1 MTRPIITEN
10 LASPHTAA
18 HMKCIIVDDE
28 PFAREGI
35 ALNAKEIQFLEIV
48 GEFSNA
54 LEANNFLSA
63 HDVDLMFLDIEMPG
77 INGLDFIRSLKK
89 RPQVILTTA
98 YPQYALESF
107 ELDVVDYLV
116 KPVRL
121 DRFIKSV
128 NKAKE
133 NYDLHHQA
141 VPVEVAPEHIYIK
154 ADRKYIKVF
163 FKEISFIKG
172 MKDYVIIHT
181 GKEKIITAMNMK
193 TINEQLPAQI
203 FARVSK
209 SHIVNINYILSVD
222 LDGIQLSAAAAEE
235 IPLGDTYREEFINK
249 YVKTNLIG
257 RK

>member
-1 MTRPIITEN
+1 
-10 LASPHTAA
+10 
-18 HMKCIIVDDE
+18 MKCIIVDDE
-28 PFAREGI
+28 PLAREGI
-35 ALNAKEIQFLEIV
+35 LLNVREIHFLEVV

-63 HDVDLMFLDIEMPG
+63 HEVDLMFLDIEMPG

-89 RPQVILTTA
+89 RPLVILTTA

-121 DRFIKSV
+121 DRFIKAV

-133 NYDLHHQA
+133 MHDLYQNMA
-141 VPVEVAPEHIYIK
+141 QSAQVEITPEYIYIK
-154 ADRKYIKVF
+154 SERKYIKVF
-163 FKEISFIKG
+163 FRDISVIKG
-172 MKDYVIIHT
+172 MKDYVIILT

-193 TINEQLPAQI
+193 TINEQLPAHI

-209 SHIVNINYILSVD
+209 SHIVNINYIVSVD
-222 LDGIQLSAAAAEE
+222 LDSIQLSGPTNEE
-235 IPLGDTYREEFINK
+235 IPLGDTYRDEFINR

-257 RK
+257 RR

>member
-1 MTRPIITEN
+1 
-10 LASPHTAA
+10 
-18 HMKCIIVDDE
+18 MKCIIVDDE

-35 ALNAKEIQFLEIV
+35 MLNAKEVHFLEVV

-63 HDVDLMFLDIEMPG
+63 NDVDLMFLDIEMPG

-98 YPQYALESF
+98 YPQYALEGF

-116 KPVRL
+116 KPIRL
-121 DRFIKSV
+121 DRFIKAV

-133 NYDLHHQA
+133 IHDLYHQA
-141 VPVEVAPEHIYIK
+141 QNTQVEITPEYIYIK
-154 ADRKYIKVF
+154 SERKYIKVF
-163 FKEISFIKG
+163 FKEISYIKG
-172 MKDYVIIHT
+172 MKDYVIIHS

-193 TINEQLPAQI
+193 TINEQLPNHI

-222 LDGIQLSAAAAEE
+222 LDYIHLSGVTTEE
-235 IPLGDTYREEFINK
+235 IPLGDTYREDFINR
-249 YVKTNLIG
+249 YVKTSLIG
-257 RK
+257 RR